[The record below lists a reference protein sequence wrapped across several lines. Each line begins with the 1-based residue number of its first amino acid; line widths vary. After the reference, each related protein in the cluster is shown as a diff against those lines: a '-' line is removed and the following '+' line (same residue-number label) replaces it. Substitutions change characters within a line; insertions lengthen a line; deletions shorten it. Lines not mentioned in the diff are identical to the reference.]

1 MILIQKIQKN
11 FKKLEALH
19 QIEAEFYRGQVI
31 SLIGPNGSGKTTLIK
46 TILGLVRPDSGSI
59 SFNGLPITAKV
70 DYRSNIGYMPQIGR
84 YPDNM
89 KIGQLFSMIKNLRGN
104 AKAIDEELFYQFKL
118 DTL

>member
-19 QIEAEFYRGQVI
+19 QVEADFREGQVI

-46 TILGLVRPDSGSI
+46 VILGLVKPDSGTI
-59 SFNGLPITAKV
+59 LFGGTPITEKV
-70 DYRSNIGYMPQIGR
+70 DYRSHIGYMPQLGR

-89 KIGQLFSMIKNLRGN
+89 KVAQLFSMIKNLRGSN
-104 AKAIDEELFYQFKL
+104 QSLDEE
-118 DTL
+118 